1 MPVALSSF
9 FVGLAMGGKGRGAV
23 DLLRGDVKRT
33 YFKYLGAAFGSAML
47 AAVYSLVDMAMV
59 GQYQGPDGAAAL
71 AVVAPVWNILY
82 SLGMLTGMGGSVL
95 YSAYRGQGRVRE
107 ANRVFTVALGTTVVI
122 ACLVWAGL
130 VVWEVPLIRFF
141 GGEGELIPLAQ
152 AYLYPVKFCV
162 PLFLL
167 NQMLAAFL
175 RNDGRPALAT
185 GAVVAGGVFNIFGD
199 YYLVFVADL
208 GILGAGIATCL
219 GAGIAVLLMATHF
232 LSRRNTLRLVRG
244 GRTLPTVGKIG
255 VTGFSA
261 FFVDIAMG
269 ILTILFNRQI
279 MAWLGTDALAVYGV
293 LVNVS
298 TLVQC
303 CGYSVGQAAQ
313 PILSQNH
320 GARQGGADPGGAAVR
335 PVHGGGLRG
344 GVDGGPPPLPPAP
357 HRPVHGPHGPG
368 VGHRPG
374 DLADLW
380 PVLPA
385 AALQRLFHLLPPGS
399 APAGER
405 LRGVGGPG
413 AGGQRRAHPGPAHPL
428 RRAGPVVG
436 HAHHRG
442 GGGPGGGRP
451 HGPLRPGPAGRE
463 IMKNRPGGR
472 GLQGG
477 FRFFWG
483 WSS

>member
-9 FVGLAMGGKGRGAV
+9 FVGLTMGGKGRGAV

-130 VVWEVPLIRFF
+130 VVWEVPLIRLF
-141 GGEGELIPLAQ
+141 GGEGELIPLAR

-232 LSRRNTLRLVRG
+232 LSRRNTLRLVG
-244 GRTLPTVGKIG
+244 GGPVFPTVGKIG

-279 MAWLGTDALAVYGV
+279 MAWLGSDALAVYGV

-320 GARQGGADPGGAAVR
+320 GACLLYTSDAAD
-335 PVHGGGLRG
+335 
-344 GVDGGPPPLPPAP
+344 
-357 HRPVHGPHGPG
+357 
-368 VGHRPG
+368 
-374 DLADLW
+374 
-380 PVLPA
+380 
-385 AALQRLFHLLPPGS
+385 
-399 APAGER
+399 E
-405 LRGVGGPG
+405 
-413 AGGQRRAHPGPAHPL
+413 
-428 RRAGPVVG
+428 
-436 HAHHRG
+436 
-442 GGGPGGGRP
+442 
-451 HGPLRPGPAGRE
+451 
-463 IMKNRPGGR
+463 
-472 GLQGG
+472 
-477 FRFFWG
+477 
-483 WSS
+483 